1 MPIVPTEILFQDVTS
16 TASDSR
22 SSARA
27 SLEILDTGTCTI
39 CTVTRLDGRYLAVK
53 APVPLRHRML
63 VRLEWDGQ
71 LVLGEIDHSES
82 HRSIVRIEHLL
93 NLDNIPDALRADD
106 LEAQ

>member
-1 MPIVPTEILFQDVTS
+1 
-16 TASDSR
+16 
-22 SSARA
+22 
-27 SLEILDTGTCTI
+27 
-39 CTVTRLDGRYLAVK
+39 
-53 APVPLRHRML
+53 ML